1 MKPIENIMQVF
12 KISVVFGIVF
22 MTIGILINIINA
34 MRDKDYMKA
43 IFDKAGLIGGVIYW
57 AAIGLFTKISMAKTQ
72 GLNAYFIVISA
83 GFTLLFLKPFIE
95 AFLKKEKHGI
105 FVSLMESSVDILE
118 VGMSYLANTVS
129 FIRIAAFALAH
140 AGLFISIF
148 ELSKIVDHAGGVFL
162 SFLVVI
168 LGNILIIFLE
178 GLVVTIQ
185 SLRLNYY
192 EFFSKF
198 FMAGKETYKPV
209 KI

>member
-1 MKPIENIMQVF
+1 MCFI
-12 KISVVFGIVF
+12 
-22 MTIGILINIINA
+22 TLGILINIINSL
-34 MRDKDYMKA
+34 RDRDYMKVF
-43 IFDKAGLIGGVIYW
+43 FDKSGLIGGIVYW
-57 AAIGLFTKISMAKTQ
+57 TAIGLFTKISMSRTQ
-72 GLNAYFIVISA
+72 GLNVYFIIISL
-83 GFTLLFLKPFIE
+83 GVVLLFIRPLIE
-95 AFLKKEKHGI
+95 AVLKKEKHNI
-105 FVSLMESSVDILE
+105 FISLMESTIDVLE

-140 AGLFISIF
+140 TGLFIAIF
-148 ELSKIVDHAGGVFL
+148 ELSRIVNSSGGEIL

-198 FMAGKETYKPV
+198 FMIGKELYKPI